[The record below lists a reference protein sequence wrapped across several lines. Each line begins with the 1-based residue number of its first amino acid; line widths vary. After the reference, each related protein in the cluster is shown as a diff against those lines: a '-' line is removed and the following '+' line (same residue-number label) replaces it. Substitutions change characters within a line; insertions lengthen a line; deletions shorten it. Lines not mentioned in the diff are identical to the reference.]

1 MSRTEYT
8 LTPLEVI
15 MINKHM
21 PKGIKLEIIDKIS
34 QTALQSTKQKTSI
47 QRAIEDYIKK
57 IRTSDKASIL
67 SHSSSQGELTLSK
80 IEIFNSNNKYRS
92 FIDFAK
98 DIRDMFSGYFEAYQ
112 NKDKISSVYSLND
125 HSEHL
130 LKQMDS
136 NIPERQSHSFQNIQP
151 MTEEQKHALGQNIK
165 ALKKDNIMKVIKML
179 SGYESQE
186 KNSRFF
192 SFDMNRL
199 PPHKCYELY
208 NFVKSCLKDN
218 YKEYTS
224 LSQNTEGS
232 NNKEVNKTQNNQSAN
247 KNTSGMSNQHTN
259 VQNTVNERNEDNS
272 AKKQRVENKNNEEQE
287 SDESSE
293 SDSNLD

>member
-57 IRTSDKASIL
+57 IKISDKASIL

-112 NKDKISSVYSLND
+112 NKDKISFVYSLND

-224 LSQNTEGS
+224 LSQNTEG

-247 KNTSGMSNQHTN
+247 KNTSGMSNQHSN
-259 VQNTVNERNEDNS
+259 VQNTVGERNEDNS

>member
-1 MSRTEYT
+1 
-8 LTPLEVI
+8 
-15 MINKHM
+15 M

-57 IRTSDKASIL
+57 IKTSDKASIL

-224 LSQNTEGS
+224 LSQNTEG

-259 VQNTVNERNEDNS
+259 VQNTVGERNEDNS